1 MDDAEGSLNIGRE
14 RTVAYGNQAEFAEFE
29 VNRIVGEC
37 EALEIEDFMPS
48 E

>member
-1 MDDAEGSLNIGRE
+1 MDIGWE
-14 RTVAYGNQAEFAEFE
+14 RTVTYGDKAEFAEFE
-29 VNRIVGEC
+29 VDRIVEEC